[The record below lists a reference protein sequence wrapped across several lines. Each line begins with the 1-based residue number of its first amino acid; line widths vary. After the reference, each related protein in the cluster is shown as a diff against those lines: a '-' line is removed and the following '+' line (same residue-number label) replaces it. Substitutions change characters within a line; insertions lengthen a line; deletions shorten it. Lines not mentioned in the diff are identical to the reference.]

1 MSDPFESLDNEVYL
15 DKLKQFFYK
24 FRIVIIGSAILLFLI
39 IGALMLLNNA
49 KKKEIDKISNYYTQ
63 ILSIVD
69 NDPERA
75 KNELKKL
82 TKLSNKDYKNL
93 SNLLVFKLQFQNN
106 EFTESLKT
114 LKEVEKNIK
123 VNSHLNK
130 IIKYYRAQVAM
141 EQGLKK
147 DFEKFTK
154 DLLSFGG
161 MWALLAHELRGH
173 LYFTKSDYGN
183 ALKNF
188 NKITQNQ
195 QATVAI
201 RNRALE
207 MIDNINL
214 HYDKDN

>member
-1 MSDPFESLDNEVYL
+1 MSDPFENVNNEVYL
-15 DKLKQFFYK
+15 DKIKQFFYK
-24 FRIVIIGSAILLFLI
+24 YRVLIIGAFILLFLI
-39 IGALMLLNNA
+39 IVGLMLLNNA

-63 ILSIVD
+63 ILSIID

-75 KNELKKL
+75 KKELKKL
-82 TKLSNKDYKNL
+82 SKLSNRDYKNL

-106 EFTESLKT
+106 EFSESLKT
-114 LKEVEKNIK
+114 LKEVERNIK
-123 VNSHLNK
+123 ENSHLNK
-130 IIKYYRAQVAM
+130 IIKYYYAQVAM
-141 EQGLKK
+141 EQDIKE

-161 MWALLAHELRGH
+161 MWTLLAHELRGH
-173 LYFTKSDYGN
+173 LYFSKSDYNN

-188 NKITQNQ
+188 NKIIQNQ
-195 QATVAI
+195 QATTAI

-214 HYDKDN
+214 YYDKDS

>member
-39 IGALMLLNNA
+39 IGALMLLNNV